1 MKKLL
6 YLFSVLTV
14 FSLFF
19 SSCQSCVDGTGP
31 LAEKNIDLK
40 GFTKLDIRVPAEL
53 LLKVGDAPVASIR
66 TNENLLDLISA
77 KIKGKTLIIDS
88 KKCIGSVDKLHID
101 LIVRELNQIV
111 LNGSGFVKSIS
122 QLKSDKMRLEV
133 NGSGKIMLEVFSN
146 IVKADISGSGDI
158 IVNGSAKDLDVS
170 INGSGD
176 FKALGLQAFSSN
188 VDINGSGEARLNVK
202 NKLNINLNGSGS
214 VLYRGMPKIKT
225 NISGSGEVKKI
236 RD

>member
-1 MKKLL
+1 MKTPL

-19 SSCQSCVDGTGP
+19 SSCRTCVDGIGP
-31 LAEKNIDLK
+31 VLEKNIELK
-40 GFTKLDIRVPAEL
+40 GFTSLDIRVPADIV
-53 LLKVGDAPVASIR
+53 LKVGDSPVASIQA
-66 TNENLLDLISA
+66 NENLLGLISA
-77 KIKGKTLIIDS
+77 EIKGKTLIIDS
-88 KKCIGSVDKLHID
+88 KRCIGSADKFHID
-101 LIVRELNQIV
+101 LIVRDLNHIV

-122 QLKSDKMRLEV
+122 QLRSDKMRLEI

-146 IVKADISGSGDI
+146 VVKADISGSGDI
-158 IVNGSAKDLDVS
+158 IVNGSTKDLDVS
-170 INGSGD
+170 INGSGG
-176 FKALGLQAFSSN
+176 FEALGLQAFSSN

-214 VLYRGMPKIKT
+214 VLYSGMPKIKT
-225 NISGSGEVKKI
+225 DISGSGEVRKI